1 MLISDG
7 SPTDAATSNVNRAGF
22 LDDHLAGVAARIE
35 QHGAV
40 ELGAIGI
47 DLDMATSVRNA
58 IELDVTG
65 TLTLQHYR
73 ALESLFGTPPR

>member
-1 MLISDG
+1 MISDG
-7 SPTDAATSNVNRAGF
+7 SPTDAATSNVNRPGF

-35 QHGAV
+35 RWSPV

-47 DLDMATSVRNA
+47 DLDMSCSVRNS
-58 IELDVTG
+58 INLDLAG

-73 ALESLFGTPPR
+73 ALEQLFG